1 MQWQPLVLSDPPGPL
16 RIAHSKSS
24 AALRT
29 FYSRDRRTDL
39 ENCTDTVTS
48 WGKGYRTWIRFEGRT
63 VKLFA
68 AMFICASMLALLNN
82 AQEKANKNSAA
93 NIGLAVGQKVPKFT
107 ARDQFGQEQSNE
119 TLKGSNG
126 TVLLFFL
133 SADWW
138 PYCKAQLVQ
147 LQNAKPRFE
156 SQGVKLAAISY
167 DSAAIL
173 KDFACFVARRS

>member
-133 SADWW
+133 PFSPSATHSMVY
-138 PYCKAQLVQ
+138 PP
-147 LQNAKPRFE
+147 AKSLRVELSMRFVGG
-156 SQGVKLAAISY
+156 SRATLT
-167 DSAAIL
+167 
-173 KDFACFVARRS
+173 